1 MKQLKLM
8 LNLICIGLLFIPIG
22 LSCMETKLSGEFW
35 GRWISEIAKRKDSD
49 GNYENKL
56 VSNYFSLERGYLGL
70 ETKFSEQVKG
80 RFTVDIFTTDKTHE
94 YREYS
99 LADSTLSYSTKSGSI
114 DGAGLKIKYAYV
126 DFGGLIPVKDMTL
139 TAGMQKVYFGSIYD
153 WSYTLIGKAPSDEHK
168 VVSSSDLGIT
178 LNGYLPSGFGEYQ
191 LGIYNG
197 EGYKKVGANLK
208 ENTDFA
214 YLGNLRVT
222 PITGFTI
229 GGSYMINTVERD
241 KKLDGEIINSSYEEQ
256 KLTDIYTRLAY
267 GPVDLTGEYIIKD
280 VDFPNVKDI
289 NKTQAY
295 TATGISIFPCL
306 NLKAY
311 LPYDLQLVGCY
322 DIWDESD
329 RVETDKAR
337 NKVTASTIGVNYNFM
352 PDETDNPAMQLQL
365 NYTTKKYDEDNSHSD
380 YADGQKDS
388 SQINLQLKWKF
399 ANTL

>member
-1 MKQLKLM
+1 MKQLQLM

-35 GRWISEIAKRKDSD
+35 GRWISEIAKRKDSE
-49 GNYENKL
+49 GNYEDKL
-56 VSNYFSLERGYLGL
+56 VSNYLSLERGYLGL

-80 RFTVDIFTTDKTHE
+80 RFTVDIFTTDKTYE

-99 LADSTLSYSTKSGSI
+99 LVDSTLSYSTKSGSI

>member
-1 MKQLKLM
+1 
-8 LNLICIGLLFIPIG
+8 
-22 LSCMETKLSGEFW
+22 
-35 GRWISEIAKRKDSD
+35 
-49 GNYENKL
+49 
-56 VSNYFSLERGYLGL
+56 
-70 ETKFSEQVKG
+70 
-80 RFTVDIFTTDKTHE
+80 
-94 YREYS
+94 
-99 LADSTLSYSTKSGSI
+99 
-114 DGAGLKIKYAYV
+114 
-126 DFGGLIPVKDMTL
+126 
-139 TAGMQKVYFGSIYD
+139 
-153 WSYTLIGKAPSDEHK
+153 
-168 VVSSSDLGIT
+168 
-178 LNGYLPSGFGEYQ
+178 PSGFGEYQ

-289 NKTQAY
+289 NKTQTY

>member
-22 LSCMETKLSGEFW
+22 LSSLETKLSGEFW
-35 GRWISEIAKRKDSD
+35 GRWISEIAKRKDSE
-49 GNYENKL
+49 GNYEDKL
-56 VSNYFSLERGYLGL
+56 VSNYLSLERGYLGL

-80 RFTVDIFTTDKTHE
+80 RFTVDIFTTDKTYE

-99 LADSTLSYSTKSGSI
+99 LVDSTLSYSTKSGSI

-365 NYTTKKYDEDNSHSD
+365 NYTTKKYDEDKSHSD
-380 YADGQKDS
+380 YADGKKDS

>member
-22 LSCMETKLSGEFW
+22 LSCLETKLSGEFW
-35 GRWISEIAKRKDSD
+35 GRWISEIAKRKDSE
-49 GNYENKL
+49 GNYEDKL
-56 VSNYFSLERGYLGL
+56 VSNYLSLERGYLGL

-80 RFTVDIFTTDKTHE
+80 RFTVDIFTTDKTYE

-99 LADSTLSYSTKSGSI
+99 LVDSTLSYSTKSGSI

-352 PDETDNPAMQLQL
+352 PDETDNPSMQLQL
-365 NYTTKKYDEDNSHSD
+365 NYTTKKYDEDKSHSD
-380 YADGQKDS
+380 YADGKKDS

>member
-35 GRWISEIAKRKDSD
+35 GRWISEIAKRKDSE
-49 GNYENKL
+49 GNYEDKL
-56 VSNYFSLERGYLGL
+56 VSNYLSLERGYLGL

-80 RFTVDIFTTDKTHE
+80 RFTVDIFTTDKTYE

-99 LADSTLSYSTKSGSI
+99 LVDSTLSYSTKSGSI

-197 EGYKKVGANLK
+197 EGYKKIGANLK

-380 YADGQKDS
+380 YADGKKDS

>member
-35 GRWISEIAKRKDSD
+35 GRWISEIAKRKDSE
-49 GNYENKL
+49 GNYEDKL
-56 VSNYFSLERGYLGL
+56 VSNYLSLERGYLGL

-80 RFTVDIFTTDKTHE
+80 RFTVDIFTTDKTYE

-99 LADSTLSYSTKSGSI
+99 LVDSTLSYSTKSGSI

-289 NKTQAY
+289 NKTQTY

-352 PDETDNPAMQLQL
+352 PDETDNPSMQLQL

-380 YADGQKDS
+380 YADGKKDS

>member
-22 LSCMETKLSGEFW
+22 LSSLETKLSGEFW
-35 GRWISEIAKRKDSD
+35 GRWISEIAKQKDSE
-49 GNYENKL
+49 GNYEDKL
-56 VSNYFSLERGYLGL
+56 VSNYLSLERGYLGL

-80 RFTVDIFTTDKTHE
+80 RFTVDIFTTDKTYE

-99 LADSTLSYSTKSGSI
+99 LVDSTLSYSTKSGSI
-114 DGAGLKIKYAYV
+114 DGAGLKIKYAYL

>member
-22 LSCMETKLSGEFW
+22 LSCLETKLSGEFW

-49 GNYENKL
+49 GNYEDKL
-56 VSNYFSLERGYLGL
+56 VSNYLSLERGYLGL

-80 RFTVDIFTTDKTHE
+80 RFTVDIFTTDKTYE

-380 YADGQKDS
+380 YADGKKDS

>member
-1 MKQLKLM
+1 MKQWKLM

-35 GRWISEIAKRKDSD
+35 GRWISEIAKRKDSE
-49 GNYENKL
+49 GNYEDKL
-56 VSNYFSLERGYLGL
+56 VSNYLSLERGYLGL

-80 RFTVDIFTTDKTHE
+80 RFTVDIFTTDKTYE

-99 LADSTLSYSTKSGSI
+99 LVDSTLSYSTKSGSI

-352 PDETDNPAMQLQL
+352 PDETDNPSMQLQL
-365 NYTTKKYDEDNSHSD
+365 NYTTKKYDEDKSHSD
-380 YADGQKDS
+380 YADGKKDS

>member
-35 GRWISEIAKRKDSD
+35 GRWISEIAKRKDSE
-49 GNYENKL
+49 GNYEDKL
-56 VSNYFSLERGYLGL
+56 VSNYLSLERGYLGL

-80 RFTVDIFTTDKTHE
+80 RFTVDIFTTDKTYE

-99 LADSTLSYSTKSGSI
+99 LVDSTLSYSTKSGSI

-289 NKTQAY
+289 NKTQTY

-352 PDETDNPAMQLQL
+352 PDETDNPSMQLQL
-365 NYTTKKYDEDNSHSD
+365 NYTTKKYDEDKSHSD
-380 YADGQKDS
+380 YADGKEDS

>member
-8 LNLICIGLLFIPIG
+8 LNLICIGLLFIQIR
-22 LSCMETKLSGEFW
+22 LSSLETKLSGEFW
-35 GRWISEIAKRKDSD
+35 GRWISEIAKQKDSE
-49 GNYENKL
+49 GNYEDKL
-56 VSNYFSLERGYLGL
+56 VSNYLSLERGYLGL

-80 RFTVDIFTTDKTHE
+80 RFTVDIFTTDKTYE

-99 LADSTLSYSTKSGSI
+99 LVDSTLSYSTKSGSI

-289 NKTQAY
+289 NKTQTY

-352 PDETDNPAMQLQL
+352 LDETDNPAMQLQL

-380 YADGQKDS
+380 YADGKKDS

>member
-35 GRWISEIAKRKDSD
+35 GRWISEIAKRKDSE
-49 GNYENKL
+49 GNYEDKL
-56 VSNYFSLERGYLGL
+56 VSNYLSLERGYLGL

-80 RFTVDIFTTDKTHE
+80 RFTVDIFTTDKTYE

-380 YADGQKDS
+380 YADGKKDS

>member
-35 GRWISEIAKRKDSD
+35 GRWISEIAKRKDSE
-49 GNYENKL
+49 GNYEDKL
-56 VSNYFSLERGYLGL
+56 VSNYLSLERGYLGL

-352 PDETDNPAMQLQL
+352 PDETDNPSMQLQL

-380 YADGQKDS
+380 YADGKKDS

>member
-35 GRWISEIAKRKDSD
+35 GRWISEIAKRKDSE
-49 GNYENKL
+49 GNYEDKL
-56 VSNYFSLERGYLGL
+56 VSNYLSLERGYLGL

-80 RFTVDIFTTDKTHE
+80 RFTVDIFTTDKTYE

-99 LADSTLSYSTKSGSI
+99 LVDSTLSYSTKSGSI
-114 DGAGLKIKYAYV
+114 DGAGLKIKYAYL

-352 PDETDNPAMQLQL
+352 PDETDNPSMQLQL

>member
-22 LSCMETKLSGEFW
+22 LSCLETKLSGEFW
-35 GRWISEIAKRKDSD
+35 GRWISEIAKRKDSE
-49 GNYENKL
+49 GNYEDKL
-56 VSNYFSLERGYLGL
+56 VSNYLSLERGYLGL

-80 RFTVDIFTTDKTHE
+80 RFTVDIFTTDKTYE

-99 LADSTLSYSTKSGSI
+99 LVDSTLSYSTKSGSI

>member
-1 MKQLKLM
+1 
-8 LNLICIGLLFIPIG
+8 
-22 LSCMETKLSGEFW
+22 METKLSGEFW
-35 GRWISEIAKRKDSD
+35 GRWISEIAKRKDSE
-49 GNYENKL
+49 GNYEDKL
-56 VSNYFSLERGYLGL
+56 VSNYLSLERGYLGL

-80 RFTVDIFTTDKTHE
+80 RFTVDIFTTDKTYE

-99 LADSTLSYSTKSGSI
+99 LVDSTLSYSTKSGSI

-365 NYTTKKYDEDNSHSD
+365 NYTTKKYDEDKSHSD
-380 YADGQKDS
+380 YADGKKDS

>member
-1 MKQLKLM
+1 MKKSQFCLSIACL
-8 LNLICIGLLFIPIG
+8 GLLLIPLG
-22 LSCMETKLSGEFW
+22 LNSLETKLSGEFW
-35 GRWISEIAKRKDSD
+35 GRWIAEIAKRKDSN
-49 GNYENKL
+49 GNYDDQL
-56 VSNYFSLERGYLGL
+56 VSNYLSLERGYLGL
-70 ETKFSEQVKG
+70 ETKFTEQIKG
-80 RFTVDIFTTDKTHE
+80 RFTVDIFTADKTYE
-94 YREYS
+94 YQAYS
-99 LADSTLSYSTKSGSI
+99 LGDSTLTSSAKSGSI

-289 NKTQAY
+289 NKTQTY

-352 PDETDNPAMQLQL
+352 PDETDNPSMQLQL

>member
-1 MKQLKLM
+1 MKQLQLM

-22 LSCMETKLSGEFW
+22 LSCLETKLSGEFW
-35 GRWISEIAKRKDSD
+35 GRWISGIAKRKDSD

-56 VSNYFSLERGYLGL
+56 VRNYFSLERGYLGL

-80 RFTVDIFTTDKTHE
+80 RFTVDIFTTDKTYE

-99 LADSTLSYSTKSGSI
+99 LVDSTLSYSTKSGSI

>member
-22 LSCMETKLSGEFW
+22 LSSLETKLSGEFW
-35 GRWISEIAKRKDSD
+35 GRWISEIAKRKDSE
-49 GNYENKL
+49 GNYEDKL
-56 VSNYFSLERGYLGL
+56 VSNYLSLERGYLGL

-80 RFTVDIFTTDKTHE
+80 RFTVDIFTTDKTYE

-99 LADSTLSYSTKSGSI
+99 LVDSTLSYSTKSGSI

-289 NKTQAY
+289 NKTQTY

-365 NYTTKKYDEDNSHSD
+365 NYTTKKYDEDKSHSD
-380 YADGQKDS
+380 YADGKKDS

>member
-35 GRWISEIAKRKDSD
+35 GRWISEIAKRKDSE
-49 GNYENKL
+49 GNYEDKL
-56 VSNYFSLERGYLGL
+56 VSNYLSLERGYLGL

-80 RFTVDIFTTDKTHE
+80 RFTVDIFTTDKTYE

-99 LADSTLSYSTKSGSI
+99 LVDSTLSYSTKSGSI

-365 NYTTKKYDEDNSHSD
+365 NYTTKKYDEDKSHSD
-380 YADGQKDS
+380 YADGKKDS

>member
-35 GRWISEIAKRKDSD
+35 GRWISEIAKRKDSE
-49 GNYENKL
+49 GNYEDKL
-56 VSNYFSLERGYLGL
+56 VSNYLSLERGYLGL

-80 RFTVDIFTTDKTHE
+80 RFTVDIFTTDKTYE

-99 LADSTLSYSTKSGSI
+99 LVDSTLSYSTKSGSI

-289 NKTQAY
+289 NKTQTY

-352 PDETDNPAMQLQL
+352 PDETDNPSMQLQL
-365 NYTTKKYDEDNSHSD
+365 NYTTKKYDEDKSHSD
-380 YADGQKDS
+380 YADGKKDS

>member
-1 MKQLKLM
+1 MKQLQLM

-35 GRWISEIAKRKDSD
+35 GRWISEIAKRKDSE
-49 GNYENKL
+49 GNYEDKL
-56 VSNYFSLERGYLGL
+56 VSNYLSLERGYLGL

-80 RFTVDIFTTDKTHE
+80 RFTVDIFTTDKTYE

-99 LADSTLSYSTKSGSI
+99 LVDSTLSYSTKSGSI

-365 NYTTKKYDEDNSHSD
+365 NYTTKKYDEDKSHSD
-380 YADGQKDS
+380 YADGKKDS

>member
-1 MKQLKLM
+1 
-8 LNLICIGLLFIPIG
+8 
-22 LSCMETKLSGEFW
+22 METKLSGEFW
-35 GRWISEIAKRKDSD
+35 GRWISEIAKRKDSE
-49 GNYENKL
+49 GNYEDKL
-56 VSNYFSLERGYLGL
+56 VSNYLSLERGYLGL

-80 RFTVDIFTTDKTHE
+80 RFTVDIFTTDKTYE

-99 LADSTLSYSTKSGSI
+99 LVDSTLSYSTKSGSI

-289 NKTQAY
+289 NKTQTY

-365 NYTTKKYDEDNSHSD
+365 NYTTKKYDEDKSHSD
-380 YADGQKDS
+380 YADGKKDS

>member
-35 GRWISEIAKRKDSD
+35 GRWISEIAKRKDSE
-49 GNYENKL
+49 GNYEDKL
-56 VSNYFSLERGYLGL
+56 VSNYLSLERGYLGL

-80 RFTVDIFTTDKTHE
+80 RFTVDIFTTDKTYE

-99 LADSTLSYSTKSGSI
+99 LVDSTLSYSTKSGSI

-306 NLKAY
+306 NLKAF
-311 LPYDLQLVGCY
+311 LPYNLQLVGCY

-352 PDETDNPAMQLQL
+352 LDETDNPAMQLQL